1 MGLMNCAHSP
11 TVAAAPLPFSIEASV
26 VRNRWLAHA
35 VSERFLFAINYGIWH
50 SFKHSAALP
59 VGRQTMMRAAPQFSC
74 SAIGATPQKK
84 GPPSM
89 KLIIAIIKPFKLDDV
104 RQSLSELGLNGMTVT
119 EVKGYGR
126 QKGHTEIYRGAEYI
140 VNFLPKLRIEVAV
153 PTDYTDRVVEA
164 IAASARTG
172 QIGDGK
178 IFVASLDHAHRIRT
192 GETDRDAL

>member
-1 MGLMNCAHSP
+1 MMRLTPGFH
-11 TVAAAPLPFSIEASV
+11 VPLPARRETK
-26 VRNRWLAHA
+26 R
-35 VSERFLFAINYGIWH
+35 
-50 SFKHSAALP
+50 
-59 VGRQTMMRAAPQFSC
+59 
-74 SAIGATPQKK
+74 

-153 PTDYTDRVVEA
+153 PTDYADRAVEA
-164 IAASARTG
+164 ITAGARTG

-178 IFVASLDHAHRIRT
+178 IFVASLDHALRIRT
-192 GETDRDAL
+192 GETDTDAL